1 MIPFRTSRI
10 FHTKATAHEQM
21 TRDPVAGV
29 VATRRRNIRDE
40 SMWVP
45 IPALIAIGL
54 ALILSGHLIPGLNP
68 RLGNMAQIPALQ
80 GPSQLDST
88 IWLSVFPMNDHIYV
102 TTADRRSFTYPVG
115 GNSLELEELTQY
127 LHRRTRNL
135 ALSSNLAM
143 ELSPYHAVVNLAVD
157 KRIAYGDFRPIIY
170 ALATAKISNYSF
182 ETLSIDR

>member
-1 MIPFRTSRI
+1 MISFRTSRI
-10 FHTKATAHEQM
+10 FRRGAETPGIFTS
-21 TRDPVAGV
+21 DPVSSV
-29 VATRRRNIRDE
+29 VATRRRNIRDDA
-40 SMWVP
+40 MWVP

-88 IWLSVFPMNDHIYV
+88 IWLSVFPRNDRIYV

-115 GNSLELEELTQY
+115 GDSLELKELTQY
-127 LHRRTRNL
+127 LHKRTRNL

-170 ALATAKISNYSF
+170 ALAAAKISNYSF